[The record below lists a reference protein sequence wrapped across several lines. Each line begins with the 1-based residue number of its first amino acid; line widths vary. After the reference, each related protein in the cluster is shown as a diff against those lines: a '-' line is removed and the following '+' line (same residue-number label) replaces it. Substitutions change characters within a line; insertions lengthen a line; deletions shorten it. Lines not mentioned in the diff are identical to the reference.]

1 VSALRVRY
9 FAALRD
15 ALGCEEER
23 IPVDG
28 DGLSLAALRGR
39 LVERHGEAAGALGA
53 PGVRVAVNQAFAES
67 PDPWLAP
74 GDEVAFLPPVTGG

>member
-1 VSALRVRY
+1 VSELRVRY

-15 ALGCEEER
+15 ALGCQEEQV
-23 IPVDG
+23 PVDG
-28 DGLSLAALRGR
+28 DGLSLASLRVH
-39 LVERHGEAAGALGA
+39 LVERHGEAAGALAA

-67 PDPWLAP
+67 ADPWLAP

>member
-23 IPVDG
+23 VPVEG
-28 DGLSLAALRGR
+28 EGLSLTALRDR
-39 LVERHGEAAGALGA
+39 LAERHGEAAGALA
-53 PGVRVAVNQAFAES
+53 AAGVRVAVNQRFAES
-67 PDPWLAP
+67 ADPWLAP

>member
-15 ALGCEEER
+15 ALGREEER
-23 IPVDG
+23 VPVAG
-28 DGLSLAALRGR
+28 EGLRLAALRD
-39 LVERHGEAAGALGA
+39 LLLERHGEAAGALAA

-67 PDPWLAP
+67 DDPWLVP